1 MNGGSNDKFD
11 ERLGKAAQEY
21 NEPPATPRDAMWA
34 RILAGRAE
42 RHVTR
47 LPKPVPLWR
56 SPRMW
61 VPAAAAAVLLIGI
74 AIGRLTLPDDG
85 VPVARDS
92 SDTTVSGTIAELKAE
107 SKDATAYQLAAIPIL
122 SQAELLLTQFRT
134 GETETVTENGGSFG
148 KRAASLLT
156 DTRLLLDSP
165 AADDPRMKRLL
176 GDLELVLVQMVQM
189 TAEDEEDEREEKEL
203 ITESMSTRSLL
214 PRLRANAATGTFT
227 STY

>member
-11 ERLGKAAQEY
+11 ERLGKAASEY
-21 NEPPATPRDAMWA
+21 NEPPETPRDAMWA
-34 RILAGRAE
+34 RVLAGRAE

-47 LPKPVPLWR
+47 MPKPVPIWR

-61 VPAAAAAVLLIGI
+61 VPAVAAAVLLIGI
-74 AIGRLTLPDDG
+74 GIGRITVPDDNDQIAG
-85 VPVARDS
+85 PGT
-92 SDTTVSGTIAELKAE
+92 DTTVSETIAELKAG
-107 SKDATAYQLAAIPIL
+107 SRDATAYQLAAIPIL

-134 GETETVTENGGSFG
+134 GETEAENGETFTR
-148 KRAASLLT
+148 RAASLLS

-165 AADDPRMKRLL
+165 AAEDPKMRRLL
-176 GDLELVLVQMVQM
+176 GDLELVLVQMVRM
-189 TAEDEEDEREEKEL
+189 TAEDEQEEKEL
-203 ITESMSTRSLL
+203 ITDSMSNRSLL